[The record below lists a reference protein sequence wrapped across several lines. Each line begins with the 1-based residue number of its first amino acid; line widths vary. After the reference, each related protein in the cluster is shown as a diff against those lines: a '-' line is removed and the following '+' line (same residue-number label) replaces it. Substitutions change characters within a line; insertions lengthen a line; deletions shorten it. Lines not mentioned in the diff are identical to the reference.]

1 MAQKHALVS
10 ALKQA
15 LKEHGITYD
24 DVAKALNLSLGSV
37 KRLFSKQDFSI
48 DRLDQICGMMDL
60 ELSDLVSIMQN
71 QRDQIEALSQEQ
83 ENELVS
89 DTKLLLTAHLLMN
102 NWSAND
108 ILAAYEI
115 DTLQMVRYLARL
127 DKMKVIELFPGNRVK
142 LKVSREFKWINKG
155 PIETFFKTHVQ
166 SDFLHSD
173 FNGPGEIRV
182 FLSGMISR
190 NSNAELIRR
199 IKRLANAFEEIHR
212 EDINTDLSNKFGT
225 SMVLAMRPWDIEL
238 FEKFRRTG
246 TYKSF

>member
-71 QRDQIEALSQEQ
+71 QRDQIEELSQEQ

-89 DTKLLLTAHLLMN
+89 DTKLLLTAHLLMS
-102 NWSAND
+102 NWSAKD

-115 DTLQMVRYLARL
+115 DTLEMVRYLARL
-127 DKMKVIELFPGNRVK
+127 DKMNIIELFPGNRVK
-142 LKVSREFKWINKG
+142 LKISREFKWINNG

-173 FNGPGEIRV
+173 FNGTGEIRI

-190 NSNAELIRR
+190 NSNSELIRR

-212 EDINTDLSNKFGT
+212 EDTTTDLSNKFGT
-225 SMVLAMRPWDIEL
+225 SMVLAMRPWDIKL
-238 FEKFRRTG
+238 FEQFRRTG